1 MRQSP
6 FNSVIHL
13 GHTNG
18 TVTLWSPSSS
28 EYLVKMLCHKGSPI
42 TSLAIDRGGR
52 YMVTGGG
59 DSKVKI
65 FDLRMYKEV
74 HSYNTYGG
82 PPSCLDISQTGMLGI
97 GHGCHTTYWSPD
109 ALRSKAKEP
118 YMKHQISGRGP
129 IESLRFRPYEDVVGI
144 GHTGGVS
151 SIVVPGSGEPNLDS
165 MEHFTNPYMD
175 SKQRREA
182 EVRSLLEKLSP
193 EMISLDPDAVGGIEE
208 SNLIQRQQRL
218 RDVAMEADARKAED
232 DEEARNKKE
241 KKRMRGRSK
250 IAKKLRRKQ
259 KNIIDENVMKLR
271 DLRDSEKAEREKRQ
285 REESGGGG
293 DVDAE
298 AEAAPAALK
307 RFF

>member
-1 MRQSP
+1 
-6 FNSVIHL
+6 
-13 GHTNG
+13 
-18 TVTLWSPSSS
+18 
-28 EYLVKMLCHKGSPI
+28 
-42 TSLAIDRGGR
+42 
-52 YMVTGGG
+52 
-59 DSKVKI
+59 
-65 FDLRMYKEV
+65 
-74 HSYNTYGG
+74 
-82 PPSCLDISQTGMLGI
+82 
-97 GHGCHTTYWSPD
+97 
-109 ALRSKAKEP
+109 
-118 YMKHQISGRGP
+118 
-129 IESLRFRPYEDVVGI
+129 
-144 GHTGGVS
+144 
-151 SIVVPGSGEPNLDS
+151 VPGSGEPNLDS

-271 DLRDSEKAEREKRQ
+271 DLRDSEKADREKRQ

-293 DVDAE
+293 DGDAE